1 MLIDVVLELYKREAE
16 YFEQSQDFEDDSSL
30 LFVVGAEVLDLYVIV
45 PLKEEILLQGVI
57 VWA

>member
-1 MLIDVVLELYKREAE
+1 MLIDVVLELYEREAE

-57 VWA
+57 V

>member
-1 MLIDVVLELYKREAE
+1 MLIDVVLKLYEREAE
-16 YFEQSQDFEDDSSL
+16 YFEQSQDYEDDSSL

-57 VWA
+57 I